1 MEHGPLTWFSI
12 IPGIK
17 DLPPHTAGSILVA
30 IFIIIS
36 SYIVSRRLKSV
47 EDAIIPHEGLSLT
60 NVLELIVETT
70 LNLLNDIIGHEGKRY
85 LPLIGS
91 LAFYILFSNILGLIP
106 GFVPPTG
113 NLSTNFAC
121 ALVVFFFYHYY
132 GFKTNGVGYI
142 KHFLGPLLP
151 LAVIMFP
158 VELISN
164 LARPITL
171 TVRLF
176 ANMTADHMVL
186 EQALKVFLVI
196 PVLAMMLGLFVCV
209 VQTLIFCLLSTIYI
223 ALAVEE
229 TEHH

>member
-1 MEHGPLTWFSI
+1 MEHGPFTWFSL
-12 IPGIK
+12 IPGLRN
-17 DLPPHTAGSILVA
+17 LPPHTAGSIVVA
-30 IFIIIS
+30 LFL
-36 SYIVSRRLKSV
+36 IVSSLLAFRRLRSV
-47 EDAIIPHEGLSLT
+47 EEAIIPSDRLSIT
-60 NVLELIVETT
+60 NLLELIVETT
-70 LNLLNDIIGHEGKRY
+70 LSLLNDIIGHEGKRY

-91 LAFYILFSNILGLIP
+91 LAFYILFSNLLGLIP
-106 GFVPPTG
+106 GFTPPTG

-132 GFKTNGVGYI
+132 GFRSNGIGYI